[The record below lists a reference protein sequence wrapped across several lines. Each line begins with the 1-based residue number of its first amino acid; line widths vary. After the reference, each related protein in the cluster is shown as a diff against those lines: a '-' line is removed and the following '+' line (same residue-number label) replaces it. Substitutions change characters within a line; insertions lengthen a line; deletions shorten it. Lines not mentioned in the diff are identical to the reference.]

1 MMDGGTITTVLSLG
15 SSEIALYPWYTY
27 RTGGLEYMGFFSR
40 LATFFRIRANAAL
53 DKAEDPGQVMD
64 YSYSKQLEQ
73 LQQIKRSVAD
83 VATNEKRLELLQS
96 QLLEKVNK
104 LDSQAMQALQANRE
118 DLARL
123 ALQRKE
129 TLIPQLNGYEQ
140 QIAQLHEQKEKL
152 VAMDRTLTSRVEAF
166 RTQKEMVKSQYS
178 AAQAQVKITE
188 TVTGISKEMSE
199 MNMAMQRAQDRVLS
213 MQARASAMD
222 PCSKEGTLG
231 DNGLLGPG
239 SSDPLDRQLQQLS
252 AQQNVDTQLQ
262 AMKQQLQ
269 LGGPNAQPRQIEGP
283 TSQ

>member
-1 MMDGGTITTVLSLG
+1 
-15 SSEIALYPWYTY
+15 
-27 RTGGLEYMGFFSR
+27 MGFFSR

-96 QLLEKVNK
+96 QLLEKVNR

-222 PCSKEGTLG
+222 SLLEEGTLG

-239 SSDPLDRQLQQLS
+239 SGDPLDRQLQQLS
-252 AQQNVDTQLQ
+252 AQQNVDIQLQ
-262 AMKQQLQ
+262 AMKQQMQ